1 MLLLVMLIAAL
12 VAWTQRRPIVDDLI
26 ADQLAN
32 KDVPASYDLER
43 VGLRTQ
49 RIRNLRLGDPADPD
63 LVADFVELKTRISL
77 FGEVSVYRVK
87 ARGVR
92 ARARLLED
100 GTLTFGAIDRLLPE
114 PSGKPFTLPD
124 LSVDLADSRL
134 ALITPYGPVGIA
146 AHGVGNLS
154 GGFKGKLAA
163 SAPDMEFG
171 ACESDGAR
179 ALLDVAI
186 AARRI
191 SLDGPVR
198 AAQLACGKAFSLAAP
213 IVELD
218 ATVSEGFDRFYDSR
232 ALLSARRLAT
242 GGIAAG
248 DVRARLTAEGP
259 LDELKGQYRLRG
271 QASREDLAT
280 VRRLT
285 SSGAWRANLKKGTYL
300 FEGRAA
306 ASDAAVDAALLG
318 NMVDAV
324 SGLRKTPLEPIGAKL
339 ARALQR
345 NLAGFDAD
353 LAFRVEQG
361 EDAFNARLT
370 RFEARADAGA
380 RLALDGIA
388 MWDGR
393 ALRMTGP
400 LRLSGGDLPQ
410 MRLILDDPP
419 GPDGPS
425 GILETAPYT
434 AGNASIDLD
443 RLRFRQQASGTIL
456 FNGRARLSGPF
467 SGGRI
472 EGVELPLA
480 GRIAPDGSFRIAEGC
495 TPVAFRSLRASG
507 LRLGPGRMS
516 LCAKNGAIVR
526 GSGRGV
532 DIGFTSG
539 NIRLRGQLGGNPF
552 ALDAERG
559 ELVGG
564 EYFRLA
570 NVNAVMGSAT
580 SPVRLTGEEVKGTFD
595 GPGVNGT
602 IAGGTAIIGD
612 VPLEL
617 SEILGI
623 WQVIDGELSIVG
635 DLTVSDRAEEV
646 RFYPLIS
653 EDVVFTLIDD
663 QIEATGSLLHP
674 YSGRHIM
681 DVAIHHSLDTGL
693 GEADLKV
700 PGIRFDEGLQPEEL
714 TPLTQGVIALVT
726 ADVEGVGRIAWG
738 GPEVVSTGT
747 FDISDADFAASFGP
761 VEGLD
766 TRIVFTDLLNLVTGP
781 GQRLTV
787 DLVNPGIPVND
798 GVVTYQLL
806 PGQLV
811 KVERGLWPFMGG
823 QLILRETILNFG
835 APADKRLTFELI
847 AFDSA
852 LFVERLEFDNTVRM
866 TGIFDGVI
874 PTIFDEDGGRLVGG
888 RLDAREGGGTIEYVG
903 SLGKL
908 SLGPRLAA
916 SVLRSIAYEK
926 MIVRLDG
933 DLDGEF
939 ATRMDIDGV
948 RLGETTAAR
957 IVRQVSNIPVNLN
970 VTISGPFRALIATMR
985 SFDDPKPLIADV
997 LPGPLENIPD
1007 ALIETRRLRHEK
1019 DSEPAPDRAEDQ
1031 PLPDVRKEDMP

>member
-1 MLLLVMLIAAL
+1 
-12 VAWTQRRPIVDDLI
+12 
-26 ADQLAN
+26 
-32 KDVPASYDLER
+32 
-43 VGLRTQ
+43 
-49 RIRNLRLGDPADPD
+49 
-63 LVADFVELKTRISL
+63 
-77 FGEVSVYRVK
+77 
-87 ARGVR
+87 
-92 ARARLLED
+92 
-100 GTLTFGAIDRLLPE
+100 
-114 PSGKPFTLPD
+114 
-124 LSVDLADSRL
+124 
-134 ALITPYGPVGIA
+134 
-146 AHGVGNLS
+146 
-154 GGFKGKLAA
+154 
-163 SAPDMEFG
+163 
-171 ACESDGAR
+171 
-179 ALLDVAI
+179 
-186 AARRI
+186 
-191 SLDGPVR
+191 
-198 AAQLACGKAFSLAAP
+198 
-213 IVELD
+213 
-218 ATVSEGFDRFYDSR
+218 
-232 ALLSARRLAT
+232 
-242 GGIAAG
+242 
-248 DVRARLTAEGP
+248 
-259 LDELKGQYRLRG
+259 
-271 QASREDLAT
+271 
-280 VRRLT
+280 
-285 SSGAWRANLKKGTYL
+285 
-300 FEGRAA
+300 
-306 ASDAAVDAALLG
+306 
-318 NMVDAV
+318 
-324 SGLRKTPLEPIGAKL
+324 
-339 ARALQR
+339 
-345 NLAGFDAD
+345 
-353 LAFRVEQG
+353 
-361 EDAFNARLT
+361 
-370 RFEARADAGA
+370 
-380 RLALDGIA
+380 
-388 MWDGR
+388 
-393 ALRMTGP
+393 
-400 LRLSGGDLPQ
+400 
-410 MRLILDDPP
+410 
-419 GPDGPS
+419 
-425 GILETAPYT
+425 
-434 AGNASIDLD
+434 
-443 RLRFRQQASGTIL
+443 
-456 FNGRARLSGPF
+456 
-467 SGGRI
+467 
-472 EGVELPLA
+472 
-480 GRIAPDGSFRIAEGC
+480 
-495 TPVAFRSLRASG
+495 
-507 LRLGPGRMS
+507 
-516 LCAKNGAIVR
+516 
-526 GSGRGV
+526 
-532 DIGFTSG
+532 
-539 NIRLRGQLGGNPF
+539 
-552 ALDAERG
+552 
-559 ELVGG
+559 
-564 EYFRLA
+564 
-570 NVNAVMGSAT
+570 
-580 SPVRLTGEEVKGTFD
+580 
-595 GPGVNGT
+595 
-602 IAGGTAIIGD
+602 
-612 VPLEL
+612 
-617 SEILGI
+617 
-623 WQVIDGELSIVG
+623 
-635 DLTVSDRAEEV
+635 
-646 RFYPLIS
+646 
-653 EDVVFTLIDD
+653 
-663 QIEATGSLLHP
+663 
-674 YSGRHIM
+674 M